1 MISSRISISLT
12 MRNPNRS
19 ASYSAS
25 LLVVLNSNLSAYV
38 YSFPSGL
45 TTIRPAPKPLE
56 LEAPSMNS
64 FYVEK
69 DDVAIAV
76 TGDYVLQKSVTA
88 TNEETN
94 KRTANVR
101 ILQKSQENG
110 QNRTNTDTGTEL
122 SMQKPGECYQRSTKV
137 NSGQP
142 QKDKTQNSQISPSK
156 KTDSLVSTHLY
167 SNPNTDPDR
176 MPLTKAKGQIPQ
188 KDKIHK

>member
-101 ILQKSQENG
+101 SKAVNIAKPHSVVVNAVRVNQENAVKASTCLG
-110 QNRTNTDTGTEL
+110 DAQAHVGNIL
-122 SMQKPGECYQRSTKV
+122 SSDVKE
-137 NSGQP
+137 N
-142 QKDKTQNSQISPSK
+142 
-156 KTDSLVSTHLY
+156 
-167 SNPNTDPDR
+167 
-176 MPLTKAKGQIPQ
+176 
-188 KDKIHK
+188 